1 MSKIGGYIAIF
12 GIASIILSFF
22 NYNLRILMW
31 IDSWG
36 ETTGWIIRIGLIV
49 VGAVLF
55 FMGGGSSEE
64 DAQEVNKKPVIKMI
78 KIFFIKKGV
87 SFMTN

>member
-22 NYNLRILMW
+22 NYNLKILMW
-31 IDSWG
+31 IDNWG

-55 FMGGGSSEE
+55 FMGGGSNEE
-64 DAQEVNKKPVIKMI
+64 DEPEVEQVE
-78 KIFFIKKGV
+78 
-87 SFMTN
+87 